1 MVEQIL
7 QIGDILVN
15 NRHVIYIRTF
25 LNIVFLTSLT
35 SYFYQD
41 FYGDYTIYSINEY
54 KEILQFFLSGEFFK
68 VGAIYFL
75 TFLTTKIIS
84 DLLFEFFNFVMRNFL
99 KRAIKALKGFKVLE
113 EFQQGN
119 QNELEQKHVQKLPK
133 IVLITYNQLKDLNKS
148 NVFNESIQILEMQ
161 KNELKNTFLFIIRLI
176 ICAWFYW
183 VGSII
188 ELELLIL
195 THLFSVIFLLI
206 VILLNS
212 FYDLIPQLLSIYLK
226 KLNLYF
232 QKIDQIN

>member
-35 SYFYQD
+35 SYLYIH

-54 KEILQFFLSGEFFK
+54 KEILQFFLSGEFLK
-68 VGAIYFL
+68 IGAIYFL

-84 DLLFEFFNFVMRNFL
+84 DLLFELFNYVMRSLL
-99 KRAIKALKGFKVLE
+99 KRAIKAIKGYKVLE
-113 EFQQGN
+113 EVQQGN
-119 QNELEQKHVQKLPK
+119 PNELEQKHIQKLPK
-133 IVLITYNQLKDLNKS
+133 IVLITYNQLKDLTKS
-148 NVFNESIQILEMQ
+148 HVFTESIQILEMQ

-176 ICAWFYW
+176 ICSWFYLA
-183 VGSII
+183 GSII
-188 ELELLIL
+188 GSELLIIV
-195 THLFSVIFLLI
+195 HLFSLLFLLI

-232 QKIDQIN
+232 QKIEQVN